1 LRAAGVSKGRDSSRE
16 FDPPRA
22 IVRKQ
27 RVLKEDEVARLIEG
41 YRNGGTMYQLAAQF
55 GVHRVTV
62 GVILK
67 RNGVEIRRRGLDE
80 SQRAEVARLRGE
92 GMSYSRIGEW
102 LGVDASTVRR
112 FRVRMPVVG

>member
-1 LRAAGVSKGRDSSRE
+1 MVAEVSKGRDSSGE
-16 FDPPRA
+16 FDPPRPE
-22 IVRKQ
+22 VRKR
-27 RVLKEDEVARLIEG
+27 RVLKVEEIAHLIEG
-41 YRNGGTMYQLAAQF
+41 YRNGGTVYQLAAQF
-55 GVHRVTV
+55 GVHRITV

-92 GMSYSRIGEW
+92 GMSYARIGER

-112 FRVRMPVVG
+112 LHVRMPVVG